1 MDWSHVLTVAFLG
14 NVLAASV
21 RLATPLIFAA
31 LGETYAER
39 SGVFNL
45 GVEGIMLLCG
55 LVGFAGAYATNNLWA
70 GVIAAALAG
79 ALLGLLY
86 AFVTVTLRADQIV
99 AGFAL
104 LLISTGG
111 AIYFNR
117 LLFPSRGGTQPQI
130 ASFAVSPVP
139 LLHDIP
145 VLGPILFNH
154 TALTYLMLA
163 CVLLSVVVLYRT
175 RFGLRVSA
183 VGEYPQ
189 AADSVGINVAFTR
202 YACVVIGAAFA
213 GVAGAYFSL
222 VDLGFYVDT
231 MVGGRGF
238 IALALVVFGQWNPL
252 LVLLGGLLFGAVEA
266 IQQRFQ
272 ILGSTIP
279 AQFMIMMPYLLT
291 IIVQLVGRKR
301 RAPGALTV
309 PYARE

>member
-1 MDWSHVLTVAFLG
+1 MDWSHILTLAFLG
-14 NVLAASV
+14 NVLAASL

-31 LGETYAER
+31 LGETFAER

-55 LVGFAGAYATNNLWA
+55 LVGFAGAYATHNLWA
-70 GVIAAALAG
+70 GVLASALAG

-86 AFVTVTLRADQIV
+86 AFFTVTLRADQIV

-104 LLISTGG
+104 LLMSTGG

-117 LLFPSRGGTQPQI
+117 LIFPSRGGTQPQI
-130 ASFAVSPVP
+130 EAFPVIPVP
-139 LLHDIP
+139 FLRDIP
-145 VLGPILFNH
+145 VIGQLLFTH
-154 TALTYLMLA
+154 TLLTYLMLVG
-163 CVLLSVVVLYRT
+163 VLVSAVILYRT

-189 AADSVGINVAFTR
+189 AADSVGVSVVFIR
-202 YACVVIGAAFA
+202 YACVVIGAALA
-213 GVAGAYFSL
+213 GVAGGYFSL
-222 VDLGFYVDT
+222 VDLGFYADT

-238 IALALVVFGQWNPL
+238 IALALVVFGQWNPV

-279 AQFMIMMPYLLT
+279 PQFMIMMPYLLT
-291 IIVQLVGRKR
+291 IVVLLLGRKR
-301 RAPGALTV
+301 RAPSALTV